1 MWENYFR
8 HTEKLIEES
17 WEAETSIENRE
28 LVDPLIISL
37 EEISEE
43 ENYSDDWP
51 APPE

>member
-28 LVDPLIISL
+28 LVDPLIISP
-37 EEISEE
+37 EETSEE
-43 ENYSDDWP
+43 ENDSNDWQVP
-51 APPE
+51 LE